1 MASPIPTQ
9 GRDLVS
15 QTRAWLG
22 PTFALVHWK
31 REDLCQSTGITSPF
45 CCHPELLSRQLSACG
60 MSFDTEESASN
71 WHRHRQ
77 LRTGK
82 LPRKGRILSAKARS
96 ACRGISCPEPHPG
109 WVSEG
114 KLEGQVPSALVCSL
128 PSDSPHSHQ
137 RMENLKQ
144 KEFMGTGR
152 LRGSITLWG
161 TSWGAADGET
171 VERPLRACGDRR
183 ASVEGGLEAPG
194 CRVTKGAH
202 SRKRRGEQRQGE
214 CGVIG
219 ASEEGA
225 GLTES
230 HKSFRE
236 EEGVGWS
243 QWEGRDSQGSER
255 CGEHLLSI

>member
-1 MASPIPTQ
+1 M
-9 GRDLVS
+9 
-15 QTRAWLG
+15 
-22 PTFALVHWK
+22 
-31 REDLCQSTGITSPF
+31 
-45 CCHPELLSRQLSACG
+45 
-60 MSFDTEESASN
+60 
-71 WHRHRQ
+71 
-77 LRTGK
+77 
-82 LPRKGRILSAKARS
+82 
-96 ACRGISCPEPHPG
+96 
-109 WVSEG
+109 
-114 KLEGQVPSALVCSL
+114 CSL

-225 GLTES
+225 GLAES